1 MTSKDAPIILCI
13 DDTPA
18 NLALLNGLLEQ
29 DYQVKLANSGLKA
42 LKLLERQS
50 VDLILLDVMM
60 PEMDGYEVCQRL
72 KTQASTQAIPVL
84 FLTALNKTEDEQRAL
99 AVGGSDFITKPI
111 NPDVLQARIHTHLQ
125 LKRYHD
131 SLRQQNQDLE
141 ARLEKR
147 LSDIYNLQDASLSV
161 MISLAEFRDED
172 TGMHIKRT
180 QHFVKVIA
188 QQAQRSLPHLQLE
201 DTEIELMTRC
211 APLHD
216 VGKITI
222 PDHILLKPGKL
233 TDDEFEVMK
242 NHAQRGYDILES
254 AARSMGSYG
263 DYLEMAKSIAISHH
277 EKWDGSGYPNQLSG
291 KAIPL
296 AGRLM
301 ALADVYDALRSER
314 PYKVAFEH
322 AKALEIMQTMS
333 AKHFDPEL
341 FACFVSIEDQILE
354 ISRQWS
360 D

>member
-1 MTSKDAPIILCI
+1 MSSKPIILCV

-18 NLALLNGLLEQ
+18 NLTLLNALLES
-29 DYQVKLANSGLKA
+29 DYDVKLANSGLKA
-42 LKLLERQS
+42 LNLLERLN

-60 PEMDGYEVCQRL
+60 PEIDGYEVCQRL
-72 KTQASTQAIPVL
+72 KTHPATQTIPVL

-111 NPDVLQARIHTHLQ
+111 NPVVLKARIHTHLQ

-131 SLRQQNQDLE
+131 SLREQNNQLE
-141 ARLEKR
+141 AQLQKR
-147 LSDIYNLQDASLSV
+147 LSDIYHLQDASLSV

-180 QHFVKVIA
+180 QHFVRLIA
-188 QQAQRSLPHLQLE
+188 QQAQRSLPHLQL
-201 DTEIELMTRC
+201 DDAQIELMTRC

-233 TDDEFEVMK
+233 TDDEFVIMK
-242 NHAQRGYDILES
+242 SHAQRGYDILEA

-263 DYLEMAKSIAISHH
+263 DYLDMAKAIAISHH
-277 EKWDGSGYPNQLSG
+277 EKWDGSGYPNQLAG
-291 KAIPL
+291 DAIPL

-301 ALADVYDALRSER
+301 ALADVYDALRSSR
-314 PYKVAFEH
+314 PYKAAFEH
-322 AKALEIMQTMS
+322 AKALEIMQQMS
-333 AKHFDPEL
+333 ERHFDPEL
-341 FACFVSIEDQILE
+341 FACFMRIEDQILT
-354 ISRQWS
+354 ISQHWA

>member
-1 MTSKDAPIILCI
+1 MSFALKPTILCV

-18 NLALLNGLLEQ
+18 NLTLLNALLER
-29 DYQVKLANSGLKA
+29 DYQVKLINSGIKA
-42 LKLLERQS
+42 LKLLERLE

-60 PEMDGYEVCQRL
+60 PEMDGYDVCQRL
-72 KTQASTQAIPVL
+72 KTQAHTQSIPVL
-84 FLTALNKTEDEQRAL
+84 FLTALSNTEDEQRAL
-99 AVGGSDFITKPI
+99 SVGGSDFITKPI
-111 NPDVLQARIHTHLQ
+111 NPDVLKARIHTHIQ

-131 SLRQQNQDLE
+131 SLRQQNTELE

-180 QHFVKVIA
+180 QHFVRLIA
-188 QQAQRSLPHLQLE
+188 QQAQRSLPHLQLG
-201 DTEIELMTRC
+201 DDQIELMTRC

-242 NHAQRGYDILES
+242 SHAQRGYDILAS
-254 AARSMGSYG
+254 AAKSMGTYG
-263 DYLEMAKSIAISHH
+263 DYLEMAKAIAISHH
-277 EKWDGSGYPNQLSG
+277 EKWDGSGYPNRLAG
-291 KAIPL
+291 NAIPL

-301 ALADVYDALRSER
+301 ALADVYDALRSAR
-314 PYKVAFEH
+314 TYKAAFEH
-322 AKALEIMQTMS
+322 NRALEIMQEMS

-341 FACFVSIEDQILE
+341 FACFMSIEDQILT
-354 ISRQWS
+354 ISQQWA